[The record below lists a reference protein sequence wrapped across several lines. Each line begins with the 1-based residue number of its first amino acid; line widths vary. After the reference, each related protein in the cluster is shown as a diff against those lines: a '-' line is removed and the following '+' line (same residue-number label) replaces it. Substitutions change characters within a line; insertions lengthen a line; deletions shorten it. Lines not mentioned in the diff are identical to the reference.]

1 MKTRNS
7 HELVKRHSGKLLLI
21 SFLFFIINV
30 NTATSQGW
38 GFTFQLTQS
47 GPCGASIPG
56 LPTFTVPNAIPTQG
70 QCEALRQ
77 TILSVKI
84 SAPQYDNR
92 GKYIGDCAVFYT
104 CTPCTGSDIVV
115 TGQSGPG
122 EISLEGQYLGKPLYS
137 PHESSAFEDWAKEY
151 RQQLESYG
159 ITSILGNSL
168 TAPKIPLTGNKDFD
182 DFYAGQTANF
192 NPTTTASSKPASQDA
207 NVVHLSENA
216 GTVQLLTSQAEQ
228 AKRDKWYEEK
238 GFDNLAPIGAATG
251 IEASA
256 PAEKDFKE
264 NSLRFAMEN
273 LPVVGTVAKGMLN
286 IVDVVLGEDGL
297 PKAAQQA
304 THMDYEG
311 GVETAEAMQAG
322 VRKET
327 ANIMI
332 ETIKNSFVDPIK
344 NGISSGVIS
353 VFKVGEKG
361 EKAVG
366 IVTGGVE
373 MYQDWKGKNK

>member
-1 MKTRNS
+1 MNTRNS
-7 HELVKRHSGKLLLI
+7 HELVKRNSGKLLLI
-21 SFLFFIINV
+21 SFLFFIHI
-30 NTATSQGW
+30 NTALSQGW

-47 GPCGASIPG
+47 GPCGANIPG
-56 LPTFTVPNAIPTQG
+56 LPTFTVPNAFPTQG

-92 GKYIGDCAVFYT
+92 GKYIGDCSVFYT

-115 TGQSGPG
+115 SGQSGPG
-122 EISLEGQYLGKPLYS
+122 EVSLEGQYLGKPLYS
-137 PHESSAFEDWAKEY
+137 PHESSAFEDWSKEY

-168 TAPKIPLTGNKDFD
+168 TAKIPLTGNKDFD

-207 NVVHLSENA
+207 NVVQLNENA
-216 GTVQLLTSQAEQ
+216 GTVQLLTTQAEQ
-228 AKRDKWYEEK
+228 AKRDKWYKEK
-238 GFDNLAPIGAATG
+238 GFENLAPIDGSAG
-251 IEASA
+251 IEANA
-256 PAEKDFKE
+256 PADKDFKE

-273 LPVVGTVAKGMLN
+273 LPVVGTVASGMLK

-297 PKAAQQA
+297 PKAAEQA
-304 THMDYEG
+304 SRMDYQG
-311 GVETAEAMQAG
+311 GVETSEAMQAG

-327 ANIMI
+327 ANIMV

-344 NGISSGVIS
+344 SGISSGVIS

-373 MYQDWKGKNK
+373 LFKDWKEKNK